1 MIDYNL
7 QLKRCLAITK
17 LLDNNPQLSEVTK
30 DMWMRKLRGISI
42 TEEQL
47 QLNMRKVV

>member
-1 MIDYNL
+1 MIDYSL
-7 QLKRCLAITK
+7 QLKRCLAILN

-47 QLNMRKVV
+47 QLNMRKVS